1 MKRRDFFVGLGGTAV
16 SSWLPVRSALAQ
28 KVPRIGLLGGNS
40 GGLFLA
46 AFARRMEEI
55 GYSDGKNIRL
65 EWRHDN
71 GHPELLP
78 ELAADLVRLKVD
90 AIVAVSTESGRV
102 AQKATG
108 EIPIVVL
115 ASHDGVGVGLYKSL
129 AHPGGNI
136 TGIESMAPSLDVKR
150 VEILKDLL
158 PRLSRVVVLYNQDF
172 AGAKIHFNTISAAA
186 AKLDFNVRFLN
197 ISSMPD
203 FEVAFAAI
211 LADRPDALLTV
222 ADPLIFGLG
231 RKPIVE
237 FEAAQRIPA
246 IHEFKIFVE
255 QGGLISYGPDGIDIF
270 RRGAEYIDKILKGEK
285 PGNIPV
291 EQPTKL
297 DLAINLKTAKA
308 LGVTFPDSL
317 VVSANVV
324 IE

>member
-1 MKRRDFFVGLGGTAV
+1 MKRRGFIAGLGAAAV
-16 SSWLPVRSALAQ
+16 GSLLPDRPALAQ
-28 KVPRIGLLGGNS
+28 KVPRVGLLGGNT
-40 GGLFLA
+40 GGPLLA
-46 AFARRMEEI
+46 AFAGRMEEI
-55 GYSDGKNIRL
+55 GYFDGKNIRL
-65 EWRHDN
+65 EWMQDN

-78 ELAADLVRLKVD
+78 GLAADLVRLKVD
-90 AIVAVSTESGRV
+90 AIVAASTESGRV

-115 ASHDGVGVGLYKSL
+115 ASHDGVGIGLYQSL

-136 TGIESMAPSLDVKR
+136 TGIESMAPALDVKR

-158 PRLSRVVVLYNQDF
+158 PRLSRVVVLYGQDS
-172 AGAKIHFNTISAAA
+172 AGVKIHADTISAAA
-186 AKLDFNVRFLN
+186 AKLNFVVRFLN

-222 ADPLIFGLG
+222 ADPLIFGPG
-231 RKPIVE
+231 RRPIVE
-237 FEAAQRIPA
+237 FEATNRIPA
-246 IHEFKIFVE
+246 IHEFKQFVE
-255 QGGLISYGPDGIDIF
+255 QGGLISYGPDAIDIF
-270 RRGAEYIDKILKGEK
+270 RRGAVYVDKILKGEK
-285 PGNIPV
+285 PGDIPV